1 MTRLVKS
8 FAALTIAILL
18 ATSAFA
24 QTART
29 VRGASPYVAIQNEPA
44 TKLIVDPP
52 LSEALAKG

>member
-44 TKLIVDPP
+44 AKLIVDPP